1 MKLLNKFPI
10 FLVFISLTLF
20 ISCEQQYD
28 IEKLKVDVNSIND
41 QITKAMLEND
51 HESSLKFY
59 TEDAIS
65 LPSYQPMIKGLEAIK
80 AQSEK
85 QKEMPMDM
93 RTFSLTTTDVWVSG
107 KFIVE
112 IGKYDLTMGMPEAP
126 EGEIADQG
134 KYLTLFEIQQNGSL
148 LIKAD
153 TWNTDFNPW
162 EAMMEH
168 KEGDGK

>member
-1 MKLLNKFPI
+1 MKILNNLSSLLI
-10 FLVFISLTLF
+10 ILLATSFIG
-20 ISCEQQYD
+20 CEQQYD
-28 IEKLKVDVNSIND
+28 IENLKTDVTLIND

-51 HESSLKFY
+51 HESSFKFY

-93 RTFSLTTTDVWVSG
+93 RTFSLNTTDVWVSG
-107 KFIVE
+107 NFVVE
-112 IGKYDLTMGMPEAP
+112 IGTYNLTMGMPDAP
-126 EGEIADQG
+126 GGEIADQG
-134 KYLTLFEIQQNGSL
+134 KYLTLFEIQKDGSL

-153 TWNTDFNPW
+153 TWNTDYNPW
-162 EAMMEH
+162 EAMMNHE
-168 KEGDGK
+168 EGDGK